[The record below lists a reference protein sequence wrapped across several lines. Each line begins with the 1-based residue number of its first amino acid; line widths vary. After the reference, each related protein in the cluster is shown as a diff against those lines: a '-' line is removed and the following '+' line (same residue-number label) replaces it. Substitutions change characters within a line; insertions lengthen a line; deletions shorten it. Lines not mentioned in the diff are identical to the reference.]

1 MDKEWMSA
9 NHLSKEYWDG
19 VAEFVKFAVNNAKN
33 HERIVCPCLSCGN
46 VKSISP
52 ETCELHLFKYR
63 INQSYKCWVKHG
75 ETPEDVNNSS
85 RGYIESCSSPSSF
98 DTNANE
104 AVCLE
109 ELVDVIEEELEN
121 FLEKFERLK
130 TDAETPLYE
139 GCIEFTLLSTVLELY
154 NLKAT
159 SRWSD
164 TSFSSLLSLIKLMLL
179 KNNKLSDRL
188 YDVKKNEYEELTH
201 CPKCETSRYKQNG
214 KSAKKAI
221 WYFPII
227 PRFRRLYSIRQ
238 EAKNLIWHANER
250 IKDDKIQHP
259 ADSPEWIRFDRK
271 YPEFGKEDRNLRLA
285 LSTDGM
291 NPHGMQSSTYST
303 WPVMMVIYNLPP
315 WLCMKRKYMML
326 SLLISGPKQ
335 PGNDIDVYLEPL
347 IADLKLLWEIGV
359 EVYDAYKE
367 EIFNLRAML
376 FGTINDFP
384 AYGNLSGY
392 SIKGQLGCPI
402 CEEETRSMRLQHG
415 RTKDGIN
422 ARLDMVEM
430 GIREELAPQE
440 KGTRTFLQAAT
451 HTLSRKEKK
460 SLCEFLATIKV
471 PYGYSSNVRNFV
483 SMKDLK
489 LKENS
494 RNVDDEA
501 TERTTGRKIVTI
513 SSDQW
518 EKVHLF
524 VLYNS
529 LEIDEYAKIHKAELK
544 RQHHHRLESW
554 IIKLHNK
561 QFIR

>member
-9 NHLSKEYWDG
+9 NHLSKEYWDK
-19 VAEFVKFAVNNAKN
+19 VAEFVKFAVNNIKN

-52 ETCELHLFKYR
+52 KTCELYLFKYE
-63 INQSYKCWVKHG
+63 IDQSYKCWVKHG

-85 RGYIESCSSPSSF
+85 QGYIESCSSPSSF

-104 AVCLE
+104 ADCLE
-109 ELVDVIEEELEN
+109 ELVDVMEEELEN
-121 FLEKFERLK
+121 FPEKFERLK

-139 GCIEFTLLSTVLELY
+139 GCTEFTLLSAVLELY

-159 SRWSD
+159 SGWSD
-164 TSFSSLLSLIKLMLL
+164 TSFSSLLSLIKLMLP
-179 KNNKLSDRL
+179 KNNKLPDRL
-188 YDVKKNEYEELTH
+188 YDVKKVLRIVGLSYKKIHACLNDCILFRNEYEELTH

-214 KSAKKAI
+214 KSAKKAM

-227 PRFRRLYSIRQ
+227 LRFRRLYSIRQ

-250 IKDDKIQHP
+250 IKDDKIWHP

-271 YPEFGKEDRNLRLA
+271 YPEFGKEDRNPCLA
-285 LSTDGM
+285 LSTDGI

-335 PGNDIDVYLEPL
+335 PENDIDVYLEPL
-347 IADLKLLWEIGV
+347 IADLKLLWETDV

-367 EIFNLRAML
+367 EIFNFRVML

-384 AYGNLSGY
+384 AYGNLLGY

-402 CEEETRSMRLQHG
+402 CEEGTHSMRLQHG
-415 RTKDGIN
+415 VKNMYLGHRRWLGDKHRYRRWKKSFDGKIEEE
-422 ARLDMVEM
+422 RPPKQLT
-430 GIREELAPQE
+430 GEELFE
-440 KGTRTFLQAAT
+440 K
-451 HTLSRKEKK
+451 
-460 SLCEFLATIKV
+460 V
-471 PYGYSSNVRNFV
+471 
-483 SMKDLK
+483 KDLDIEFGK
-489 LKENS
+489 LFAKHVGTS
-494 RNVDDEA
+494 GWKKRSIFLSCHI
-501 TERTTGRKIVTI
+501 GRP
-513 SSDQW
+513 
-518 EKVHLF
+518 
-524 VLYNS
+524 
-529 LEIDEYAKIHKAELK
+529 
-544 RQHHHRLESW
+544 
-554 IIKLHNK
+554 
-561 QFIR
+561 